1 MDIPR
6 KSAKRMK
13 LIRRGLIATTGLIV
27 IAAVTVGVSRLE
39 PASPTVDR
47 RTLWLDKAKRGPMLR
62 QVRGVGT
69 LVSEDIL
76 WVPAGVAGRVVR
88 ILIEPGTVVEPNT
101 VLLELHNPE
110 LELELF
116 NAESEW
122 KVAQARRTVQKAQL
136 QGQLLQTEGSVAGHQ
151 ASYDEALLQAE
162 VDQKEYE
169 NDLISEQQIKL
180 SKARV
185 EQRKR
190 VLEINKQCLEMSRNQ
205 TIPAQLAETDATVLK
220 AESLYELKK
229 IQVESLRVR
238 AGAAG
243 VLAQVKDKIEPG
255 QSVSPSTIV
264 AKITNPRK
272 LKAQLKVP
280 EAQARDLL
288 LNLPAEVD
296 THHGTVVGKVSRI
309 DPTVMEGNVT
319 VDVSLGGELPLGARP
334 DLSVVGTIEIERLDD
349 ILHVGRPVCASTEGA
364 TELFKVVEDGRYAMR
379 TRVQFG
385 RTSVST
391 IEILE
396 GLQADD
402 EIILSDMSQ
411 WDGQEK
417 IRLK

>member
-13 LIRRGLIATTGLIV
+13 MIRRGLIATTGLIV

-39 PASPTVDR
+39 PASPSVDR
-47 RTLWLDKAKRGPMLR
+47 RTLWLDKARRGPMLR

-76 WVPAGVAGRVVR
+76 WVPAVVAGRVVR
-88 ILIEPGTVVEPNT
+88 ILVEPGTIVEPNT
-101 VLLELHNPE
+101 VLLELSNPE

-122 KVAQARRTVQKAQL
+122 RSAETKRTADKARL
-136 QGQLLQTEGSVAGHQ
+136 QRDLLQEEGRVAGDQ
-151 ASYDEALLQAE
+151 ASYDEAVLQAE
-162 VDQKEYE
+162 VHQKEYE

-180 SKARV
+180 TKARV
-185 EQRKR
+185 EQKKK
-190 VLEINKQCLEMSRNQ
+190 VLEIGQACLEMFRMETMPS
-205 TIPAQLAETDATVLK
+205 QLAEMDASVRR
-220 AESLYELKK
+220 AESLYRLKK
-229 IQVESLRVR
+229 NQVDSLRVR
-238 AGAAG
+238 AGTAG
-243 VLAQVKDKIEPG
+243 VLAQVKDRIEPG

-264 AKITNPRK
+264 AKITNPHK

-280 EAQARDLL
+280 EAQARDLIL
-288 LNLPAEVD
+288 GLPAEVD
-296 THHGTVVGKVSRI
+296 THHGTVVGKVLRI

-319 VDVSLGGELPLGARP
+319 VDISLQGELPVGARP

-349 ILHVGRPVCASTEGA
+349 ILNVGRPVYASTEGL
-364 TELFKVVEDGRYAMR
+364 TELFRVVENGRYAVR

-385 RTSVST
+385 RSSVST

-396 GLQADD
+396 GLQVDD

-411 WDGQEK
+411 WDGQDR

>member
-47 RTLWLDKAKRGPMLR
+47 RTLWLDTAKRGPMVR

-69 LVSEDIL
+69 LVSEDVL
-76 WVPAGVAGRVVR
+76 WVPAVVSGRVVR
-88 ILIEPGTVVEPNT
+88 ILVEPGAVVEPNT
-101 VLLELHNPE
+101 VLLELSNPTLEQE
-110 LELELF
+110 LVT
-116 NAESEW
+116 AESALKSSEARLT
-122 KVAQARRTVQKAQL
+122 AQRAQFK
-136 QGQLLQTEGSVAGHQ
+136 GNLLERENSIAQN
-151 ASYDEALLQAE
+151 QAE
-162 VDQKEYE
+162 YERAKLEAEVRQKEFE
-169 NDLISEQQIKL
+169 SDLISELNLTLAK
-180 SKARV
+180 SNV
-185 EQRKR
+185 VQRERILK
-190 VLEINKQCLEMSRNQ
+190 ISQDQLEMFRNE
-205 TIPAQLAETDATVLK
+205 IMPAQLAELEAAVAQSK
-220 AESLYELKK
+220 SAYELKK
-229 IQVESLRVR
+229 RELDSLHVR
-238 AGAAG
+238 AGTAG
-243 VLAQVKDKIEPG
+243 VLAQVKEKIEPG

-288 LNLPAEVD
+288 LGLSAEVD
-296 THHGTVVGKVSRI
+296 THHGTVMGKVARI

-319 VDVSLGGELPLGARP
+319 VDVSLTGELPLDARP

-349 ILHVGRPVCASTEGA
+349 VLNVGRPVYASTEGV
-364 TELFKVVEDGRYAMR
+364 TELFKVIQDGRYAVR

-385 RTSVST
+385 RSSVST
-391 IEILE
+391 IEILD
-396 GLQADD
+396 GLDAGD

-411 WDGQEK
+411 YDGQDK
-417 IRLK
+417 VRLK

>member
-13 LIRRGLIATTGLIV
+13 MIRRGLIATTGLIV

-76 WVPAGVAGRVVR
+76 WVPAVVSGRVVR
-88 ILIEPGTVVEPNT
+88 ILIEPGAIVEPNT
-101 VLLELHNPE
+101 VLLELSNPTLEQE
-110 LELELF
+110 LVK
-116 NAESEW
+116 AESEL
-122 KVAQARRTVQKAQL
+122 KSSRARLTAQRAQF
-136 QGQLLQTEGSVAGHQ
+136 QGTLLEKENNIAQN
-151 ASYDEALLQAE
+151 QAE
-162 VDQKEYE
+162 SERAKLEAEVSQKEFDS
-169 NDLISEQQIKL
+169 DLISELKL
-180 SKARV
+180 TLANSNV
-185 EQRKR
+185 VQRERILKISQDQLKMFR
-190 VLEINKQCLEMSRNQ
+190 EEIM
-205 TIPAQLAETDATVLK
+205 PAQLAELEAAVEQSIS
-220 AESLYELKK
+220 AYNLKK
-229 IQVESLRVR
+229 NELDSLHVR
-238 AGAAG
+238 AGTAG
-243 VLAQVKDKIEPG
+243 VLAQVKEKIEPG

-288 LNLPAEVD
+288 LGLPAEVD
-296 THHGTVVGKVSRI
+296 THHGTVMGKVSRI

-319 VDVSLGGELPLGARP
+319 VDVSLHGELPLGARP

-349 ILHVGRPVCASTEGA
+349 VLNVGRPVYASTEGL
-364 TELFKVVEDGRYAMR
+364 TELFKVVEDGRYAVR

-385 RTSVST
+385 RSSVST
-391 IEILE
+391 IEILD
-396 GLQADD
+396 GLQPGD

-411 WDGQEK
+411 WDGQDR

>member
-76 WVPAGVAGRVVR
+76 WVPAVVSGRVVR
-88 ILIEPGTVVEPNT
+88 ILVEPGAVVEPNT
-101 VLLELHNPE
+101 VLLELSNPTLEQE
-110 LELELF
+110 LVQ
-116 NAESEW
+116 AESAL
-122 KVAQARRTVQKAQL
+122 KSSKARLTAQRAQF
-136 QGQLLQTEGSVAGHQ
+136 QGTLLERENSIAQN
-151 ASYDEALLQAE
+151 QAE
-162 VDQKEYE
+162 FERAKLEAEVRQKEFDS
-169 NDLISEQQIKL
+169 DLISELNLTLAK
-180 SKARV
+180 SNV
-185 EQRKR
+185 VQRERIFKISQDQLKMFR
-190 VLEINKQCLEMSRNQ
+190 EEIM
-205 TIPAQLAETDATVLK
+205 PAQLAELEAAVEQS
-220 AESLYELKK
+220 ESAYNLKK
-229 IQVESLRVR
+229 NELDSLRVR
-238 AGAAG
+238 AGNAG

-255 QSVSPSTIV
+255 QSVSPNTIV

-280 EAQARDLL
+280 EAQARDLILGL
-288 LNLPAEVD
+288 LAEVD
-296 THHGTVVGKVSRI
+296 THHGTVMGKVSRI

-319 VDVSLGGELPLGARP
+319 VDVSLNGELPLGARP
-334 DLSVVGTIEIERLDD
+334 DLSVVGTIEIERLPDV
-349 ILHVGRPVCASTEGA
+349 LNVGRPVYASTEGL
-364 TELFKVVEDGRYAMR
+364 TELFKVVEDGRYAVR

-385 RTSVST
+385 RSSVST
-391 IEILE
+391 IEILD
-396 GLQADD
+396 GLQSGD

-411 WDGQEK
+411 WDGQDR